1 MSLFTI
7 DMQNLYTQQ
16 ENQATAR
23 KAALNIYLFF
33 RKTRDKSESKE
44 KTVEE
49 LVKRLHVTEDFAK
62 QAVSQMW
69 N

>member
-1 MSLFTI
+1 MF
-7 DMQNLYTQQ
+7 NVYTQE
-16 ENQATAR
+16 ENQWAAK

-33 RKTRDKSESKE
+33 RLRKECDEKESKE
-44 KTVEE
+44 KTIEE
-49 LVKRLHVTEDFAK
+49 LVKRLHVTEAFAK